1 MNTENKQII
10 SNRIMNNRHPNKE
23 ITSIRGKSGVKT
35 LSQTGTHLFQHN
47 IQKNI
52 QAPKIIDKMK
62 IFRIIK

>member
-1 MNTENKQII
+1 
-10 SNRIMNNRHPNKE
+10 MNNRHPNKE